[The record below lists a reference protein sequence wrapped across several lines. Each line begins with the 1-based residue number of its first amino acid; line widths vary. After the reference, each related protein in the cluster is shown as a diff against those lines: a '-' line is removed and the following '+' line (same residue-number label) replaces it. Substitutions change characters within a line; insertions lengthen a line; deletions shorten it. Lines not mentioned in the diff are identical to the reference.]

1 MTSRI
6 KRVLVLGKHY
16 RIKRTKSGNAVAEAP
31 REHIINVIDIS
42 GEGSSLDEIEKE
54 VSDAVTVD
62 APGRAVIARRKLFD
76 VNNEQG

>member
-1 MTSRI
+1 M
-6 KRVLVLGKHY
+6 
-16 RIKRTKSGNAVAEAP
+16 AEAP

-54 VSDAVTVD
+54 VSDAVTAD